1 MTKVGLLRFCEQ
13 CSSPV
18 GDLEQHRLFPLCFWF
33 SNVITHKIKMYC
45 PFFPPLL
52 YTRCQTYFSVM
63 DHTKHNLV
71 STGIDQQNHKII
83 AQYPTK
89 HSDVPLFIWWKLLQL
104 HWKLAHI
111 ITDLFRKSFWHVG
124 VDMFLLI
131 CLLCLFCKLTNAWIE
146 NQKGLFPLLH
156 SLTSVQG
163 YLIVHSHD
171 GMHSS
176 GLATT
181 EYI

>member
-18 GDLEQHRLFPLCFWF
+18 GDLEQHRLSPLCFWF
-33 SNVITHKIKMYC
+33 SNVITYKIKMYF
-45 PFFPPLL
+45 PFFPHCFIPGVKLI
-52 YTRCQTYFSVM
+52 
-63 DHTKHNLV
+63 LV
-71 STGIDQQNHKII
+71 SWITQSTIWSGIDQQNHCTISHKTLRCPLVYLVERPAI
-83 AQYPTK
+83 ALWT
-89 HSDVPLFIWWKLLQL
+89 
-104 HWKLAHI
+104 LAHI

-124 VDMFLLI
+124 VDMFLFI

-163 YLIVHSHD
+163 YLHVHCHD

-176 GLATT
+176 WLATT